1 MEKRIVSDG
10 TAEDMIRAFVQVGCA
25 EVHVKTLVEK
35 YNAEMENG
43 MVDISNDKALND
55 AIKKLDEANEELN
68 ELAETRRGIM
78 LALFNMYHG
87 NKDYWCVVKHL
98 GIGAYTLFEAYQAS
112 DDDPELYTLAL
123 ETNKRFVK
131 ALTHFLGVE
140 ITDCAACF
148 SDMMRGEVAHGER
161 DLDRN

>member
-10 TAEDMIRAFVQVGCA
+10 TAEDLIRAFVQVGCA

-43 MVDISNDKALND
+43 IVDISDDKALND
-55 AIKKLDEANEELN
+55 AIKRLDEANEELN

-123 ETNKRFVK
+123 EANKRFVK

-140 ITDCAACF
+140 ITDCAACL
-148 SDMMRGEVAHGER
+148 SDALKARGES
-161 DLDRN
+161 

>member
-43 MVDISNDKALND
+43 MVDISDDKALND
-55 AIKKLDEANEELN
+55 AIKRLDEANEELN

-78 LALFNMYHG
+78 LHLFNMYHG

-112 DDDPELYTLAL
+112 DDDPELYALAL
-123 ETNKRFVK
+123 EANKRFVK

-140 ITDCAACF
+140 ITDCAACL
-148 SDMMRGEVAHGER
+148 SDALKARGES
-161 DLDRN
+161 